1 MRAKLGKMEIGWH
14 LLSLIKVKNHRP
26 IFDIDIDEA
35 TKSKLNVIEWIGIDE
50 KLSIEIGLG
59 AIMDP

>member
-1 MRAKLGKMEIGWH
+1 MEIGWH
-14 LLSLIKVKNHRP
+14 WLSLIKVKNHRP

>member
-1 MRAKLGKMEIGWH
+1 MEIGWH

>member
-14 LLSLIKVKNHRP
+14 SLSLIKVKNHRP